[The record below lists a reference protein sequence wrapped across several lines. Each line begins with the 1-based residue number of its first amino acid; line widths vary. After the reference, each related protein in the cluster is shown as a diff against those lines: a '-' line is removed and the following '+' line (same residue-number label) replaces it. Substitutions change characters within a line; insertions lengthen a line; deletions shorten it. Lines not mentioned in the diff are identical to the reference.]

1 MPPSSTG
8 NMDMTTNLSRP
19 LALMA
24 FAALSAIAMLA
35 LAACGDDADAGDSPS
50 GDETVLTAIHILD
63 NAGFHEI
70 DDAIQQ
76 EKKIPAT
83 ARTTTV
89 RMQALVKL
97 TSWPNDDLE
106 ARADTLAGLFGEF
119 AEVLDAESP
128 DMARVSELSTKVH
141 IAQHDFSGAVW
152 DYLYEAAGLGNDDGH
167 TH

>member
-1 MPPSSTG
+1 
-8 NMDMTTNLSRP
+8 MTRILSRP

-24 FAALSAIAMLA
+24 LAALSAIALLA
-35 LAACGDDADAGDSPS
+35 AAACGDDGAGDSPS
-50 GDETVLTAIHILD
+50 GDATVLTAISILD
-63 NAGFHEI
+63 AAGFHEI

-97 TSWPNDDLE
+97 THWPNDDLE
-106 ARADTLAGLFGEF
+106 ARADSLAALFGEF

-128 DMARVSELSTKVH
+128 DMARVGELSTKVH
-141 IAQHDFSGAVW
+141 VAQHDFSGAVW
-152 DYLYEAAGLGNDDGH
+152 DYLYEAAGLAHGGDGH

>member
-1 MPPSSTG
+1 
-8 NMDMTTNLSRP
+8 MTTILPRP

-24 FAALSAIAMLA
+24 FAALSAIALLA
-35 LAACGDDADAGDSPS
+35 AAACGDDAGAGDSPS
-50 GDETVLTAIHILD
+50 GDATVLTAISILD
-63 NAGFHEI
+63 SAGFHEI

-83 ARTTTV
+83 ARTTTI

-97 TSWPNDDLE
+97 TAWPNDDLK
-106 ARADTLAGLFGEF
+106 ARADALAVLFGEF
-119 AEVLDAESP
+119 AVALDAESP

-141 IAQHDFSGAVW
+141 ISQHDFSGAVW
-152 DYLYEAAGLGNDDGH
+152 DYLYEAAGLGKNDGH